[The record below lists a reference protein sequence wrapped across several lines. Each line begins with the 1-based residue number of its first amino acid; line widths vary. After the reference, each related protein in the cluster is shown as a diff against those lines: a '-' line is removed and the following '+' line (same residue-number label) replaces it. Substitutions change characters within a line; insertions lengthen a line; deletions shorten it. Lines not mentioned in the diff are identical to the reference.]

1 MGMYDDY
8 TGDDVFYTENASF
21 HIKVQF
27 SVAVIEV
34 LHQWHLEYG

>member
-1 MGMYDDY
+1 MDMYDDD
-8 TGDDVFYTENASF
+8 TGDDFDAKNVPF

>member
-1 MGMYDDY
+1 MGPYDDG
-8 TGDDVFYTENASF
+8 TGDDFETENAPF
-21 HIKVQF
+21 HIKVQS